1 MNAKIPDGA
10 GRIILDVNKEI
21 TLDLDNCENSTRT
34 FKIIEAL
41 GNCGTAIAYKVSY
54 DGADNNRY
62 IYVLKELY
70 PVPAEGKRVIR
81 RSGTSLDIDEYDDSA
96 PSSHRYKR

>member
-21 TLDLDNCENSTRT
+21 TLDLVNCENSTRT
-34 FKIIEAL
+34 FKIIEVL
-41 GNCGTAIAYKVSY
+41 GYGGTAIAYKVSY

-62 IYVLKELY
+62 IYVLKEL
-70 PVPAEGKRVIR
+70 
-81 RSGTSLDIDEYDDSA
+81 
-96 PSSHRYKR
+96 